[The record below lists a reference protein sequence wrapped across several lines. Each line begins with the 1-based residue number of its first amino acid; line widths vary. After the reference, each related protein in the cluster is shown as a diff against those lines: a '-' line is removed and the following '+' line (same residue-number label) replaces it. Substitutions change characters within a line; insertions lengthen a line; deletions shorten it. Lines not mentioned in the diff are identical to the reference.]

1 MGRTMNRSSDDLS
14 STPSRILAEA
24 SRLFAT
30 YGFHGTSTRDIA
42 EAVGIRQPSLFHH
55 FATKHAIL
63 ATLLN
68 LDLDQLTRR
77 MRLITKSPSSAA
89 VKLHAHLALDV
100 THVLEFPFDV
110 RGLYLKNEEVPADEE
125 FAEQRKKLAAV
136 HRQIRGLV
144 KSAVSD
150 GDFTPVDPEFV
161 RLLISSTIIGVMWTR
176 GPDPSRGS
184 ANRSHELPDFLL
196 KGLLRN
202 PDDLEQVKQRSEE
215 LQQSIRINLRDS

>member
-1 MGRTMNRSSDDLS
+1 MTTKTPANVGPA
-14 STPSRILAEA
+14 STHERILTEA

-30 YGFHGTSTRDIA
+30 NGFHGTSTRDIA

-77 MRLITKSPSSAA
+77 MRIITKSSESAA

-125 FAEQRKKLAAV
+125 FDEQRRKLASI
-136 HRQIRGLV
+136 HRQIRLLV
-144 KSAVSD
+144 KSAVSESQ
-150 GDFTPVDPEFV
+150 FTPVDPEFV
-161 RLLISSTIIGVMWTR
+161 RLLVSSTIIGVMWTR

-184 ANRSHELPDFLL
+184 TNRSRELPDFLL
-196 KGLLRN
+196 KALLR
-202 PDDLEQVKQRSEE
+202 RSEDLPKIKRASKV
-215 LQQSIRINLRDS
+215 LQEEVRVLLGTG

>member
-1 MGRTMNRSSDDLS
+1 MTTKMPVGAGSAPTHD
-14 STPSRILAEA
+14 RILTAA

-30 YGFHGTSTRDIA
+30 RGFHGTSTRDIA

-77 MRLITKSPSSAA
+77 MRLITKSSESAA
-89 VKLHAHLALDV
+89 AKLHAHLVLDV

-110 RGLYLKNEEVPADEE
+110 RGLYFKNETIPAGEE
-125 FAEQRKKLAAV
+125 FDDQRKKLDAV
-136 HRQIRGLV
+136 HRQIHGLV
-144 KSAVSD
+144 KTAVSERQ
-150 GDFTPVDPEFV
+150 FRPVDPEFV

-176 GPDPSRGS
+176 GPTPSRGS
-184 ANRSHELPDFLL
+184 TNRSHELPDFLL
-196 KGLLRN
+196 RGLLEKLE
-202 PDDLEQVKQRSEE
+202 DLPAVQKASQV
-215 LQQSIRINLRDS
+215 LQQEIRSRLQTE